1 MQICLERTDVKGRGV
16 NPEHISPFLPP
27 VLLSRL
33 GCSDAFMGKFA
44 TEKFRGLSG
53 SACDASCDRPAR
65 GGGKTPSRRHCCCSG
80 APPRLAHS
88 SKSTAPSSDGA
99 EGKHVCPHPWQASSE
114 DGCDVIAHLVPWS
127 AISASLEATRVG
139 ALSQRQR
146 DDEVAN
152 PHRHV
157 QLQLGDELC
166 QKRDDSGNTSMH
178 IRSGLGPLVAEQMY
192 SSRSS
197 GLGGN
202 GRVYIPLGPHW
213 RFTDSITRV
222 DPGGDRARRLAT
234 RRKFLF
240 SFIGARTGGRARHMQ
255 AVFDD
260 VADALP
266 TGINAA
272 DGANTVAAALKT
284 AAAAS
289 AGGQW
294 LIVMQG
300 STAINQQ
307 DPKTVDSDFIS
318 PDVYAEVLLE
328 SRYTLCPGGYNPE
341 SFRFWEACA
350 AGSIP
355 IISPTSRMIS
365 GGSPCMHAWEP
376 VIASGA
382 PVIILK
388 EWTDLPAKLAELA
401 ADPKGTTRRQQQLR
415 LWHDRFL
422 DRTAFDLEAAVV
434 RSAIH
439 FAPDRAKLPQWLQI
453 AQRCIASRRPK
464 WGAHPL
470 DKAATALAA
479 SRQQAQGESAHAS
492 TRLVNGIATARTPS
506 NSGGGGGT
514 GKQILFGSH
523 HKCGSTL
530 LKELLMTFKGAAVAS
545 GVPPPRLQRPP
556 TARRTFIAGKIDWH
570 LSAATLDR
578 LPPDTPVV
586 HMVRDPVDAVL
597 SGYYYHASTRENADR
612 WVFARG
618 WESGQG
624 PASITG
630 GGNAGRK
637 IQLGIRQQILAPFLP
652 YLSPTAASKRDA
664 DSGGESR
671 SFQEL
676 LQALDAEHGVLLELV
691 RALAADISEMVDAHA
706 LLARHHGKVLTIKL
720 EDFGS
725 AANFNKSMSGVF
737 AFVSGEHSE
746 LLPAS
751 LLPTVLQLGQ
761 KHSTSSSQFSGTKA
775 HISAL
780 RPGAGKIKGERA
792 RLRLLLLGKGGVT
805 VAGLANLTDNP
816 LRTALDELASAR
828 QQLGYVHVD
837 TAAKAADLDKDR
849 RAVAPPMQVITPAGT
864 SRSQT
869 LATQHAATNNHDHDR
884 VGNLQEY
891 DSAFTIATT
900 LLKVLPVAAVIA
912 VASKLG
918 RRRWQR

>member
-1 MQICLERTDVKGRGV
+1 
-16 NPEHISPFLPP
+16 
-27 VLLSRL
+27 
-33 GCSDAFMGKFA
+33 
-44 TEKFRGLSG
+44 
-53 SACDASCDRPAR
+53 
-65 GGGKTPSRRHCCCSG
+65 
-80 APPRLAHS
+80 
-88 SKSTAPSSDGA
+88 
-99 EGKHVCPHPWQASSE
+99 
-114 DGCDVIAHLVPWS
+114 
-127 AISASLEATRVG
+127 
-139 ALSQRQR
+139 
-146 DDEVAN
+146 
-152 PHRHV
+152 
-157 QLQLGDELC
+157 
-166 QKRDDSGNTSMH
+166 
-178 IRSGLGPLVAEQMY
+178 
-192 SSRSS
+192 
-197 GLGGN
+197 
-202 GRVYIPLGPHW
+202 
-213 RFTDSITRV
+213 
-222 DPGGDRARRLAT
+222 
-234 RRKFLF
+234 
-240 SFIGARTGGRARHMQ
+240 MQ

-272 DGANTVAAALKT
+272 DGASTVAAALKT

-439 FAPDRAKLPQWLQI
+439 FAPDSAKLPQWLQI
-453 AQRCIASRRPK
+453 AQRCIVSRRPK

-470 DKAATALAA
+470 DKAATALAPR
-479 SRQQAQGESAHAS
+479 RQQAQGESAS
-492 TRLVNGIATARTPS
+492 TRLVNGIATAPTPS
-506 NSGGGGGT
+506 NSGGGGGGGT

-530 LKELLMTFKGAAVAS
+530 LKELMMTFKGAAVAR

-618 WESGQG
+618 WESGPG
-624 PASITG
+624 SITG
-630 GGNAGRK
+630 GGSAGRK
-637 IQLGIRQQILAPFLP
+637 TRLGIRQQILAPFLP
-652 YLSPTAASKRDA
+652 YLSPMAASKRDA
-664 DSGGESR
+664 DSGGGGR

-676 LQALDAEHGVLLELV
+676 LQALDAEHGVLLELL

-706 LLARHHGKVLTIKL
+706 LLARHHGNVLTIKL

-725 AANFNKSMSGVF
+725 AANFNKSVSGIF
-737 AFVSGEHSE
+737 AFVSREHSE

-792 RLRLLLLGKGGVT
+792 RLRLLLLGKGGVP

-816 LRTALDELASAR
+816 LRAALDELASAR

-837 TAAKAADLDKDR
+837 TLVDTIATAAKAAAADLEKDR
-849 RAVAPPMQVITPAGT
+849 RAVPPPMQVITPTGT
-864 SRSQT
+864 ARSQT
-869 LATQHAATNNHDHDR
+869 LATQHAATNNHDRDR
-884 VGNLQEY
+884 VGQEY
-891 DSAFTIATT
+891 DSAFTTT
-900 LLKVLPVAAVIA
+900 LLKVAAVAVIA
-912 VASKLG
+912 FASKLG
-918 RRRWQR
+918 QRRWQRQAASTTSKMNESFLMNK